1 MVGRWKGQFP
11 EFISGMDEANKDVS
25 DFRAVPASDKGN
37 DGYGDQGQL
46 GGFETNEGRP
56 FDPPADVQFMAGF
69 GATEADLKKGFC
81 DPGIKEH
88 PAYDKVNYSD
98 RASRPK
104 KVDEDVGNTAG
115 LPKDYEFQGRNTR
128 AKGFLVRRRLPTER

>member
-1 MVGRWKGQFP
+1 MAGRWKGQFP
-11 EFISGMDEANKDVS
+11 EFISGMDEAKKDVS
-25 DFRAVPASDKGN
+25 DFRAVPASDTGEA
-37 DGYGDQGQL
+37 YQDQGQL

-56 FDPPADVQFMAGF
+56 FDPPAETKFMAGF

-115 LPKDYEFQGRNTR
+115 LPKDYEFQGRNNTS
-128 AKGFLVRRRLPTER
+128 KGFLVRRRLPTER